1 MFMFVRLFVPLFAVA
16 CAGGIKDGVTDTE
29 PETAPL
35 PGEGDEQQDDDSS
48 EAETDQ
54 DTPAE
59 DGPLPE
65 DGDSVSIEDLGA
77 LTGIDIDVT
86 YETWVD
92 DSLVCAKAVAV
103 TGTPYTGECE
113 GCAFAFSIEGE
124 LVEDN
129 SEAGCYVSDY
139 QLLRTDNGIED
150 LVLAYSELLE
160 VDRWGEV
167 STYADAVFVTYSSGW
182 YGGGTSSTRVL
193 SHADGGEDPGIFR
206 RDGAEF
212 VWGGDFETTI
222 NGEDQLV
229 DYCDGGYA
237 LGWSGTEP
245 SGVATITEGV
255 SCDGKKVDQ
264 WAITIDETQTVEIAA
279 DTVSAETT
287 FDPRLFVINEDGC
300 VVASAD
306 DNFEC
311 TFPPPSF
318 RCPASTVELEPGE
331 YTILVS
337 SFIDT
342 CLEGTEIGEYEL
354 RIDAETPMRA
364 TLLDDD
370 IFRHEQIPAETDYR
384 AAGTLLTE

>member
-1 MFMFVRLFVPLFAVA
+1 MFTRLFVPLVA
-16 CAGGIKDGVTDTE
+16 IACTGGIKDGVTDTE
-29 PETAPL
+29 PETTPL
-35 PGEGDEQQDDDSS
+35 PEDGGDEQQDDTPEV
-48 EAETDQ
+48 EAEAED
-54 DTPAE
+54 DTSDE
-59 DGPLPE
+59 DGPRPDDE
-65 DGDSVSIEDLGA
+65 DAVAIEDLGS
-77 LTGIDIDVT
+77 LTGIELEVT

-92 DSLVCAKAVAV
+92 DMLVCAKEVAV
-103 TGTPYTGECE
+103 TGVPYTGECE
-113 GCAFAFSIEGE
+113 GCEFAFSIEGE

-129 SEAGCYVSDY
+129 SEAGCFASDY

-167 STYADAVFVTYSSGW
+167 STYAEAIFVTYSSGW
-182 YGGGTSSTRVL
+182 YGGGSANTRVL

-222 NGEDQLV
+222 NGDDQLV
-229 DYCDGGYA
+229 DYCDGGYT
-237 LGWSGTEP
+237 LGWDGTEP
-245 SGVATITEGV
+245 SGVSTITEDV
-255 SCDGKKVDQ
+255 TCDGKQVDQ
-264 WAITIDETQTVEIAA
+264 WTITVDETQTVEIAA

-318 RCPASTVELEPGE
+318 RCPATSVELEPGE
-331 YTILVS
+331 YTIMVS
-337 SFIDT
+337 SFIDA
-342 CLEGTEIGEYEL
+342 CLEGTEDGEYEL
-354 RIDAETPMRA
+354 RIDAETPIRA
-364 TLLDDD
+364 SLVDDD
-370 IFRHEQIPAETDYR
+370 IFRYEQIPTETDYR

>member
-1 MFMFVRLFVPLFAVA
+1 MLTRFFVPLFAVA
-16 CAGGIKDGVTDTE
+16 CAGGIKDGVTDAE
-29 PETAPL
+29 PET
-35 PGEGDEQQDDDSS
+35 
-48 EAETDQ
+48 T
-54 DTPAE
+54 
-59 DGPLPE
+59 PLPE
-65 DGDSVSIEDLGA
+65 DGADSEDTEPQADPEDDTPAADGPVPEEDDSVSIEDLGA
-77 LTGIDIDVT
+77 LTGIELEVT

-92 DSLVCAKAVAV
+92 DALVCAKEVAV

-113 GCAFAFSIEGE
+113 GCDFAFSIEGE

-150 LVLAYSELLE
+150 MVLAYSELLE

-167 STYADAVFVTYSSGW
+167 STYADAIFVTYSSGW
-182 YGGGTSSTRVL
+182 YGGGSSSTRVL

-206 RDGAEF
+206 RDGESF

-222 NGEDQLV
+222 NGDDQLV
-229 DYCDGGYA
+229 DYCAGGYT

-245 SGVATITEGV
+245 SGYATSTEDV
-255 SCDGKKVDQ
+255 TCDGKQVDQ
-264 WAITIDETQTVEIAA
+264 WTFTVDETQVVEISA

-287 FDPRLFVINEDGC
+287 FDPRLFVINDDGC

-318 RCPASTVELEPGE
+318 QCPATSVELEPGE

-337 SFIDT
+337 SFIDA
-342 CLEGTEIGEYEL
+342 CLEGTEEGEYTL
-354 RIDAETPMRA
+354 RIDAETPIRA
-364 TLLDDD
+364 SLVDDD
-370 IFRHEQIPAETDYR
+370 IFRYEQIPAETDYR
-384 AAGTLLTE
+384 AAGVLLTE